1 VFEIYAYQNSDSLF
15 GIFNA
20 VAAIMGS
27 GTYASALAAVAFCGF
42 LAALAAYAF
51 APEKLQGWKWIL
63 TVVLVFSV
71 LLVPK
76 VTIGIVDKTGGA
88 PVKVVANVPLGLA
101 ALGGLTSAIG
111 NTLTELFETA
121 FQVVPGPGQLSA
133 DFTYQK
139 NGLLFGNRLVRD
151 SGSITIADA
160 YLRADLINFIG
171 NCTQYDLADGTLS
184 ASAFAAADDVWPLMG
199 TPNPA
204 RFTTIAS
211 PGGLTNVTCT
221 DAYASI
227 DARLPAEVVRLQ
239 DLFARKQNPTL
250 PPAAAAAA
258 LVGQIQQAYLR
269 NQIAVASGTAAEI
282 IRQNALLN
290 AIRDSG
296 KLVGQKINDPGA
308 LTLGMGQAMGTA
320 QQNASWLAGAKVA
333 EQALPIFRNVIEAMT
348 YAMFPLV
355 VLLLLLTSGPQ
366 AALIMKSYAVILVWI
381 QLWPPLYA
389 ILNYMATIYAQFD
402 LAAAAEIG
410 GARVLALQ
418 TSSPIYNN
426 AVSAEAVVGYLVT
439 AIPFIAWAAVK
450 RMETFGTAIAGG
462 MNALTSTVGMGT
474 AAAAVGNVG
483 LGNVTMDQRSI
494 SPSTSNPW
502 VSREQ
507 QLSGDWFTYDGTGRT
522 AVEKLA
528 NRGFASR
535 RVEFR
540 VSEQDVAEANRS
552 TESARAEMVAAST
565 ERAAA
570 LADVYTRAWN
580 RVQDSRSQ
588 TGTSQSAYEEV
599 AKDLSDV
606 NRAAEDIAARS
617 GASQAQVA
625 RALMHLGLG
634 KAILPAGGG
643 LEKTYQSQL
652 SHEDQRILGYATQQQ
667 ISAAQRFGDRVT
679 RDRSFVSSIAM
690 DDREANELSARLNST
705 AARSNRAEANYSE
718 RVAVA
723 QRMSAARSKGEA
735 ISIDIAQDPYNTA
748 MFRKYTEQYGNSAA
762 ALVMMQAELAR
773 QALGPT
779 HVYGD
784 GTPAF
789 TTPEAVRGSFER
801 NVSNDLSL
809 NPDVGAS
816 AASARNDVKG
826 ANRSFGHAPK
836 PGGWQGGTE
845 TLRQHVDDAER
856 ALKQDTAA
864 AKGRQQSAA
873 PVETNTRGTMFSKKS
888 LLKQVDDQTGEDV
901 TQAGEAVSRVIDGA
915 RSRLLPKRGNDVN
928 PRERN

>member
-1 VFEIYAYQNSDSLF
+1 MFEIYAYQNSDSLF

-20 VAAIMGS
+20 VAAIVGS
-27 GTYASALAAVAFCGF
+27 GTYASAVAAVAFCGF

-63 TVVLVFSV
+63 TVVLVYSV
-71 LLVPK
+71 LLLPK
-76 VTIGIVDKTGGA
+76 VTVGIVDKTGGS

-133 DFTYQK
+133 DFTYQR
-139 NGLLFGNRLVRD
+139 NGLLFGNRLVRN
-151 SGSITIADA
+151 SGSIAIADA
-160 YLRADLINFIG
+160 YLRADLVNFVG

-227 DARLPAEVVRLQ
+227 DARMPAEVARLQ
-239 DLFARKQNPTL
+239 DLFARRQNPTL

-258 LVGQIQQAYLR
+258 LAGQIQQAYLR

-290 AIRDSG
+290 AIRDSS
-296 KLVGQKINDPGA
+296 KLIGQKINDPGA

-348 YAMFPLV
+348 YAMFPLI

-402 LAAAAEIG
+402 LAAAADVG

-418 TSSPIYNN
+418 TASPIYNN

-483 LGNVTMDQRSI
+483 LANVTMDQRSI

-507 QLSGDWFTYDGTGRT
+507 QLSGDWFTYDGMGRT
-522 AVEKLA
+522 AVEKLV

-552 TESARAEMVAAST
+552 TESARAEVVAANT
-565 ERAAA
+565 ERAAT

-617 GASQAQVA
+617 GATQAQVA
-625 RALMHLGLG
+625 RALMHVGLG
-634 KAILPAGGG
+634 NAIAPVGGTVD
-643 LEKTYQSQL
+643 KSFQSQL
-652 SHEDQRILGYATQQQ
+652 SQDDQKILSYATSQQ
-667 ISAAQRFGDRVT
+667 IAAAKRFGDRVT
-679 RDRSFVSSIAM
+679 RDRSFVNSIAT
-690 DDREANELSARLNST
+690 DDREASELSARLNST
-705 AARSNRAEANYSE
+705 AARSTRAEANYSE

-723 QRMSAARSKGEA
+723 NRISAARSKGEV

-779 HVYGD
+779 RAYGD
-784 GTPAF
+784 GMPAF
-789 TTPEAVRGSFER
+789 TTPDAVRGSFER
-801 NVSNDLSL
+801 SVSSDLSL
-809 NPDVGAS
+809 NSDIEAS
-816 AASARNDVKG
+816 AASARSDVMG
-826 ANRSFGHAPK
+826 ANRTFGRAPK
-836 PGGWQGGTE
+836 PEGMHGGPE
-845 TLRQHVDDAER
+845 TLRQDVNDAER
-856 ALKQDTAA
+856 ALKQDTAD

-873 PVETNTRGTMFSKKS
+873 PVETNARGTLVSGKS
-888 LLKQVDDQTGEDV
+888 LLRQIDDQTGEDV
-901 TQAGEAVSRVIDGA
+901 AQVGQAATKAVKDLHNK
-915 RSRLLPKRGNDVN
+915 LLPKRNDHIN
-928 PRERN
+928 PQQRN

>member
-1 VFEIYAYQNSDSLF
+1 MFEIYAYQNSDSLF

-63 TVVLVFSV
+63 TVVMVFSV

-133 DFTYQK
+133 DFTYQR

-160 YLRADLINFIG
+160 YLRADLINFVG

-184 ASAFAAADDVWPLMG
+184 AAAFTAADNVWPLMG

-211 PGGLTNVTCT
+211 AGGLTNVTCT

-227 DARLPAEVVRLQ
+227 DARLPAEVARLQ
-239 DLFARKQNPTL
+239 DVFARRQNPTL

-269 NQIAVASGTAAEI
+269 NQIAVASGAAAEI
-282 IRQNALLN
+282 IRQNAMLN
-290 AIRDSG
+290 AIRDSS
-296 KLVGQKINDPGA
+296 KLIGQKINDPGA

-355 VLLLLLTSGPQ
+355 VLLLLLASGPQ
-366 AALIMKSYAVILVWI
+366 AAMIMKSYAVILVWI

-402 LAAAAEIG
+402 LAAAADIG
-410 GARVLALQ
+410 GAKVLALQ
-418 TSSPIYNN
+418 TASPIYNN

-439 AIPFIAWAAVK
+439 AIPFVAWAAVK

-462 MNALTSTVGMGT
+462 LGALNSTVGSG
-474 AAAAVGNVG
+474 AAATAIGNTG

-494 SPSTSNPW
+494 SPSTSSPW
-502 VSREQ
+502 VTREQ

-552 TESARAEMVAAST
+552 TESARSEMVAANT

-570 LADVYTRAWN
+570 LADVYSRAWN

-599 AKDLSDV
+599 GKDLSDV
-606 NRAAEDIAARS
+606 NRAAEDIATRS

-625 RALMHLGLG
+625 RALMHLGIG
-634 KAILPAGGG
+634 NAISPAGGG
-643 LEKTYQSQL
+643 IDKNYVSQL
-652 SHEDQRILGYATQQQ
+652 SLDEQRILGYATQQQ

-679 RDRSFVSSIAM
+679 RDRSFVSSIST
-690 DDREANELSARLNST
+690 DDREANELSARLTST
-705 AARSNRAEANYSE
+705 VARSSRAEANYAE

-723 QRMSAARSKGEA
+723 QRISAASSRGEA

-779 HVYGD
+779 HRHGD

-789 TTPEAVRGSFER
+789 TTPEDVRGSYER
-801 NVSNDLSL
+801 NVVNDISL
-809 NPDVGAS
+809 NPDVEA
-816 AASARNDVKG
+816 ALASARSDLNG
-826 ANRSFGHAPK
+826 ANRSFRRAPG
-836 PGGWQGGTE
+836 PDHWYTQSS
-845 TLRQHVDDAER
+845 TLRQDVDDAER
-856 ALKQDTAA
+856 ALKEDTAV
-864 AKGRQQSAA
+864 AKGRQQSSA
-873 PVETNTRGTMFSKKS
+873 PIETNTRGTMLSKKS

-901 TQAGEAVSRVIDGA
+901 AQVGKAASGVVDYVREKL
-915 RSRLLPKRGNDVN
+915 RLRPDSNVN